1 VRVAA
6 VVDLSELYDASYGR
20 LVAQLY
26 ALCGDMATA
35 EDAVQDAFVTALRKS
50 RELTR
55 VHSPEAWIRTVAV
68 NRLRAGW
75 RHAAVTRRLQPKV
88 PGPQVPVE
96 VGPHHVALV
105 AALARLDF
113 DQRLV
118 VVLHHVAD
126 LGVEEIAAQL
136 GIPEGTVKSRLS
148 RARTRL
154 AELLDERELR

>member
-1 VRVAA
+1 VAE
-6 VVDLSELYDASYGR
+6 VVDLTELYEASYGR

-26 ALCGDMATA
+26 ALCGDTTTA
-35 EDAVQDAFVTALRKS
+35 EDVVQDAFVTAIRKS
-50 RELTR
+50 RQLAH

-75 RHAAVTRRLQPKV
+75 RHASVVRRLQPKV

-96 VGPHHVALV
+96 VGPQHVALV
-105 AALARLDF
+105 SALAQLDF
-113 DQRLV
+113 DLRLV

-126 LGVEEIAAQL
+126 LGTAEIATQL

-148 RARTRL
+148 RGRARL
-154 AELLDERELR
+154 AGLLDERELR

>member
-1 VRVAA
+1 MAA
-6 VVDLSELYDASYGR
+6 VIDLTELYEASYGR

-26 ALCGDMATA
+26 ALCGDMTTA
-35 EDAVQDAFVTALRKS
+35 EDAVQDAFVTAIRKS
-50 RELTR
+50 RQLAH

-75 RHAAVTRRLQPKV
+75 RHASVVRRLQPKV
-88 PGPQVPVE
+88 PGPQLPVE

-105 AALARLDF
+105 TALAQLDLEL
-113 DQRLV
+113 RLV

-126 LGVEEIAAQL
+126 LGTAEIASQL

-148 RARTRL
+148 RGRTQL
-154 AELLDERELR
+154 AGLLDERELR

>member
-1 VRVAA
+1 VAE
-6 VVDLSELYDASYGR
+6 VIDLTELYEASYGR

-26 ALCGDMATA
+26 ALCGDMTTA
-35 EDAVQDAFVTALRKS
+35 EDAVQDAFVTAIRKS
-50 RELTR
+50 RQLAH

-75 RHAAVTRRLQPKV
+75 RHASVVRRLQPKV
-88 PGPQVPVE
+88 PGPQLPVE

-105 AALARLDF
+105 TALAQLDLEL
-113 DQRLV
+113 RLV

-126 LGVEEIAAQL
+126 LGTAEIASQL

-148 RARTRL
+148 RGRTQL
-154 AELLDERELR
+154 AGLLDERELR

>member
-1 VRVAA
+1 MAA
-6 VVDLSELYDASYGR
+6 IVDLAELYDASYGR

-26 ALCGDMATA
+26 ALCGDMTTA
-35 EDAVQDAFVTALRKS
+35 EDAVQDAFVTAIRK
-50 RELTR
+50 RGELSH

-75 RHAAVTRRLQPKV
+75 RHAAVIRRYQPKV

-105 AALARLDF
+105 AALARLEL

-126 LGVEEIAAQL
+126 LSVEEIAAQL
-136 GIPEGTVKSRLS
+136 GVPEGTVKSRLS

-154 AELLDERELR
+154 AGLLDERESR

>member
-1 VRVAA
+1 VAA
-6 VVDLSELYDASYGR
+6 AFDLAELYEASYGR

-35 EDAVQDAFVTALRKS
+35 EDAVQDAFVTAVRKS
-50 RELTR
+50 RELAH

-68 NRLRAGW
+68 NRVRASW
-75 RHAAVTRRLQPKV
+75 RHASVVRRYQPRV
-88 PGPQVPVE
+88 PGPQAPVE

-105 AALARLDF
+105 MALAQLDF

-126 LGVEEIAAQL
+126 LGTEEIATQL

-148 RARTRL
+148 RARARL
-154 AELLDERELR
+154 AGLLEERESR

>member
-1 VRVAA
+1 VAVA
-6 VVDLSELYDASYGR
+6 VDLTELYEASYSR

-26 ALCGDMATA
+26 ALCGDMTTA
-35 EDAVQDAFVTALRKS
+35 EDAVQDAFVTAIRKS
-50 RELTR
+50 REL
-55 VHSPEAWIRTVAV
+55 VHVRSPEAWIRTVAV

-75 RHAAVTRRLQPKV
+75 RHTAVVRRYQPKV

-105 AALARLDF
+105 AALAQLDL
-113 DQRLV
+113 DHRLV

-126 LGVEEIAAQL
+126 LGTAEIAAQL
-136 GIPEGTVKSRLS
+136 EIPEGTVKSRLS

-154 AELLDERELR
+154 AGLLDEREPR

>member
-1 VRVAA
+1 VAA
-6 VVDLSELYDASYGR
+6 VVDLTELYEASYGR

-26 ALCGDMATA
+26 AICGDMATA
-35 EDAVQDAFVTALRKS
+35 EDAVQDAFVTAVRKS
-50 RELTR
+50 RQLAH

-68 NRLRAGW
+68 NRVRAGW
-75 RHAAVTRRLQPKV
+75 RHTAVVRRLQPKV

-105 AALARLDF
+105 AALAELDL
-113 DQRLV
+113 DHRLV

-126 LGVEEIAAQL
+126 LGTAEISRQL

-148 RARTRL
+148 RGRARL
-154 AELLDERELR
+154 AGLLDERELR

>member
-1 VRVAA
+1 
-6 VVDLSELYDASYGR
+6 
-20 LVAQLY
+20 
-26 ALCGDMATA
+26 
-35 EDAVQDAFVTALRKS
+35 
-50 RELTR
+50 
-55 VHSPEAWIRTVAV
+55 
-68 NRLRAGW
+68 
-75 RHAAVTRRLQPKV
+75 
-88 PGPQVPVE
+88 